1 MTVPVQ
7 SSSSPPSSGRRWPPA
22 TDRDSSPH
30 ENDEEGRI
38 DPAFV
43 TALRTSITRLAR
55 SQRAERQRDPQ
66 ALPVSLISA
75 LSTLQQLGP
84 LTPTQL
90 AQLEGVRKPSMTRA
104 LATLAE
110 RGLVVREHDE
120 YDGRQFIVRISAEGL
135 VAVAH
140 SRRIVDGWYFRRLR
154 QLDQQDLADLMR
166 AGGALVRLA
175 NETA

>member
-1 MTVPVQ
+1 MPVQ
-7 SSSSPPSSGRRWPPA
+7 STSSPPSVGRRPSPA
-22 TDRDSSPH
+22 VDGDSGLP
-30 ENDEEGRI
+30 ENDKGSRI

-55 SQRAERQRDPQ
+55 AQRAERQRDPQ

-75 LSTLQQLGP
+75 LSTLQRLGP

-90 AQLEGVRKPSMTRA
+90 AHLEGVRKPSMTRA

-110 RGLVVREHDE
+110 RGLVIREHDE

-135 VAVAH
+135 AAVAR
-140 SRRIVDGWYFRRLR
+140 SRDIVDGWYFRRLR
-154 QLDQQDLADLMR
+154 QLDQQDLTDLMR